1 MKIYNDLDKIDIL
14 NRVAEMERD
23 RYTSSGDYSV
33 TSLIDPPRVVQLKKR
48 HKDIV
53 PPIKSVIS
61 AMLGTAVHEYYEKNL
76 KAWAIK
82 HAYDKM
88 VMERQLSYAFYANDS
103 KRVRTVS
110 GRFDLKDGD
119 ELWDIKTAKAWKIIF
134 DPTLEDW
141 HAQQNMYA
149 YLCHLDGIEVKSINI
164 QALYKDWLESAA
176 IRDTRNYPQSQVVH
190 YVLDFWPYEK
200 TEAYLLERLDL
211 HTAEENTPDDE
222 LPMCTRKERW
232 ERFQGGHEVEYA
244 IMKSHKAKRAVK
256 VFRNNE
262 SLDEIL
268 AVANGMKGITKES
281 FIEVRYAQRKRCEGY
296 CSVNSKCNA
305 YQSYIKAKENN
316 MLNDIIP
323 IKP

>member
-1 MKIYNDLDKIDIL
+1 MKIHNDLDKIDIL
-14 NRVAEMERD
+14 NRVAEMERA
-23 RYTSSGDYSV
+23 RYSSSGDYSV

-76 KAWAIK
+76 TAWAVK
-82 HAYDKM
+82 HEYDKM
-88 VMERQLSYAFYANDS
+88 VMEQQLKWTFDVEGVGRRSI
-103 KRVRTVS
+103 S

-134 DPTLEDW
+134 DPTLDDW

-149 YLCHLDGIEVKSINI
+149 YLCHLSGIDVESINI

-176 IRDTRNYPQSQVVH
+176 LRDTRTYPQSQVVH
-190 YVLDFWPYEK
+190 YELDFWPLDETYN
-200 TEAYLLERLDL
+200 YLMERLSL
-211 HTAEENTPDDE
+211 HVAEEETPDDE

-232 ERFQGGHEVEYA
+232 ERFMGGHEVEYA
-244 IMKSHKAKRAVK
+244 IMKSHKAKRAAK

-262 SLDEIL
+262 SMEEIY
-268 AVANGMKGITKES
+268 AVANAMKGITNES
-281 FIEVRYAQRKRCEGY
+281 FIEVRYATRKRCEGY
-296 CSVNSKCNA
+296 CAVNKKCNHYLA
-305 YQSYIKAKENN
+305 YIKAKENKS
-316 MLNDIIP
+316 LNDIIP